1 MAAFAQFVRH
11 MTISPYIP
19 HDTRKT
25 WISIAVTVLL
35 HVVLLYLVL
44 TQADKIVVKMRP
56 EPSDALNITFIQD
69 TSPSTAVH
77 KTLARPPTAKSASK
91 PKIAKVT
98 PKVRPSPVI
107 ARTKPT
113 PTPPQEKP
121 VEPPPIAK
129 VSPDMDMS
137 TMIEAARAKR
147 RAAAGQTADDTPD
160 DNGGDGHTPAADNAV
175 ALANINFLTHRGG
188 GGGGI
193 FQIIHKGTSSAQ
205 YAFNGWG
212 GTARENRR
220 QYIDVQV
227 GPDGNLEMAII
238 RSMIDLIRKRYQGDF
253 KWDSQRL
260 GKVVTLSARP
270 TDQAGLEE
278 FMMREFF
285 GGSPR

>member
-1 MAAFAQFVRH
+1 
-11 MTISPYIP
+11 MTISPYTP

-35 HVVLLYLVL
+35 HVVLLFLVL
-44 TQADKIVVKMRP
+44 TQADKIVVQMRP
-56 EPSDALNITFIQD
+56 EPSDALNITFIQE
-69 TSPSTAVH
+69 TSPSSAVH
-77 KTLARPPTAKSASK
+77 KTQARPPTTKSASK
-91 PKIAKVT
+91 PKVAKVT

-147 RAAAGQTADDTPD
+147 RAAAGLTENETPD
-160 DNGGDGHTPAADNAV
+160 DNGSNGQAPAADNAV

-188 GGGGI
+188 GGGV

-220 QYIDVQV
+220 QYIDVQA
-227 GPDGNLEMAII
+227 GPDGNLEIAII
-238 RSMIDLIRKRYQGDF
+238 RSMIELIRKRYQGDF
-253 KWDSQRL
+253 QWDSQRL
-260 GKVVTLSARP
+260 GKVITLSARP
-270 TDQAGLEE
+270 TDQAGLES

-285 GGSPR
+285 GGSAR